1 MKAISHTHARNHLA
15 EVTDGVCADRNPVLI
30 TRQGGPPVV
39 VLCSDDYR
47 SFEETA
53 YLLRSPKNGASLAEA
68 ISEVPPP
75 LLQPRDNRMHPA
87 ISNLWPTGCPTQGAP
102 GPSLLPA
109 PRQARLRPFRLL
121 APQQPAVRPDR
132 SLSA

>member
-53 YLLRSPKNGASLAEA
+53 YLLRSPTNGASLAEA
-68 ISEVPPP
+68 ISEAEMSGGT
-75 LLQPRDNRMHPA
+75 PRE
-87 ISNLWPTGCPTQGAP
+87 
-102 GPSLLPA
+102 
-109 PRQARLRPFRLL
+109 L
-121 APQQPAVRPDR
+121 AEE
-132 SLSA
+132 